1 MALLHGLHAQV
12 IPRLNLP
19 CFSDVLW
26 RATVGRCARKSAACA
41 ELWGLIFLCRVK
53 VHTVRVFQWPSW
65 RALASQNL
73 LGSGFLV
80 HRTHP
85 YPQRKRSTRLTSA
98 RGGGSDLGQCGVHQA
113 DPPAARFGAQLPE
126 VTGRNIPGFARRNPS
141 LSSTCS
147 TRADRVF

>member
-12 IPRLNLP
+12 FPRLNLP

-80 HRTHP
+80 HGTQVPTIGWSEASADIEKVFSSRTSFLA
-85 YPQRKRSTRLTSA
+85 QRGAERSI
-98 RGGGSDLGQCGVHQA
+98 GK
-113 DPPAARFGAQLPE
+113 PE
-126 VTGRNIPGFARRNPS
+126 VES
-141 LSSTCS
+141 HY
-147 TRADRVF
+147 

>member
-12 IPRLNLP
+12 FPRLNLP

-85 YPQRKRSTRLTSA
+85 YLRGNHDVYRTPRWKRLGAWSTPRILSA
-98 RGGGSDLGQCGVHQA
+98 YKFD
-113 DPPAARFGAQLPE
+113 
-126 VTGRNIPGFARRNPS
+126 GF
-141 LSSTCS
+141 
-147 TRADRVF
+147 

>member
-12 IPRLNLP
+12 FPRLNLP

-85 YPQRKRSTRLTSA
+85 YSI
-98 RGGGSDLGQCGVHQA
+98 D
-113 DPPAARFGAQLPE
+113 QLMAESLVWAWAKDKLNDALSLEKNETLE
-126 VTGRNIPGFARRNPS
+126 VTTNAEGDEEP
-141 LSSTCS
+141 L
-147 TRADRVF
+147 RAPAN